1 MIAENFWHSAFA
13 KFCHLRFQKQYHSR
27 DPVSLIIF
35 RSVNTW
41 HMTSTDTG
49 NTSLRPGMSTGS
61 GIELTCK
68 FSIFTVSHIM
78 KLPKTRSC
86 VSTCHVFAY
95 LLSSAEI

>member
-1 MIAENFWHSAFA
+1 MHRISDILLLRNSAT
-13 KFCHLRFQKQYHSR
+13 LRFQKQYHSR

-68 FSIFTVSHIM
+68 LTIFAVSYIIE
-78 KLPKTRSC
+78 LPKTRSFKFFLTF
-86 VSTCHVFAY
+86 SF
-95 LLSSAEI
+95 SAEI